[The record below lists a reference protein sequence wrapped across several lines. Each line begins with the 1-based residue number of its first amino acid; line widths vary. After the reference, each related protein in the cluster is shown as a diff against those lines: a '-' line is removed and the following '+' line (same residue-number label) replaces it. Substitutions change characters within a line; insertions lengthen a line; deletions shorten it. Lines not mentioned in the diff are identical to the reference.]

1 MVARDV
7 VEVGGEVLGEDE
19 RVGVGV
25 GVGVVW
31 CVGVGAG
38 VVWPVGLEVA
48 VGAGVD
54 VGVSDSVGDSAGV
67 AGEDEAAG
75 GTSTLPS
82 DPWVATATPTAMA
95 ATTSPAR
102 RAT

>member
-1 MVARDV
+1 M
-7 VEVGGEVLGEDE
+7 
-19 RVGVGV
+19 
-25 GVGVVW
+25 
-31 CVGVGAG
+31 
-38 VVWPVGLEVA
+38 GLEVA

-54 VGVSDSVGDSAGV
+54 GGVSDPAVDSAGV

-95 ATTSPAR
+95 ATTSPAS
-102 RAT
+102 RAM